1 MARLWFLTALCAS
14 SAHGP
19 YVPAVPR
26 SQCGG
31 CATCPGSLWLKAV
44 IGPGTAGGAL
54 ALQWP
59 FLPFRSRSMPGSPRY
74 RCPHSRWLVST
85 ARPGYDGFCRVPS
98 SYPAATGA
106 GSSGCWADVTC
117 FSQFG
122 HVTGPFCQNPTLL
135 RGPGTVAASAGLL
148 QKCIRILG
156 MPSRHCLYL
165 LMEGASPAHVGC
177 HEL

>member
-1 MARLWFLTALCAS
+1 MLFCTWPHAARLWFLTALCAS

-31 CATCPGSLWLKAV
+31 CATCPGPLWLKAV

-85 ARPGYDGFCRVPS
+85 AWPGYDGFCRVPS
-98 SYPAATGA
+98 SYPAVTGA
-106 GSSGCWADVTC
+106 GSSGCWTDVTC
-117 FSQFG
+117 FSQIG
-122 HVTGPFCQNPTLL
+122 HVTGPFC
-135 RGPGTVAASAGLL
+135 
-148 QKCIRILG
+148 
-156 MPSRHCLYL
+156 H
-165 LMEGASPAHVGC
+165 SP
-177 HEL
+177 